1 MNFWVPGFSD
11 WNEGF
16 DPIDMPWYARY
27 DWVEFWE
34 YVPESEWDTTPGANY
49 WHPFKFSWRDDFDY
63 LDQSRWHVSDNW
75 TFGSNNVT
83 FWKEQVYTEN
93 GNLVIKMEHRDEYT
107 PRN

>member
-1 MNFWVPGFSD
+1 MNFWVPRFSD

-16 DPIDMPWYARY
+16 DPTDMPWYARY

-75 TFGSNNVT
+75 TFGSNNAT
-83 FWKEQVYTEN
+83 FWKE
-93 GNLVIKMEHRDEYT
+93 
-107 PRN
+107 